1 MSAKMLQPAQT
12 CFSLLLYFTQ
22 IILISGQVDPD
33 LLQNAND
40 FLSAVIEDVY
50 STVNQESMTLK
61 QWNENFQNE
70 FDYINELEIFQDFS
84 NNYVLCE
91 HHQSIE
97 NLTKCVEWGD
107 QYSNYQK
114 RHEIKWA
121 ICFLN
126 SYNQIQIYYDAIN
139 EKMNGK
145 LKLLQDFDH
154 LLPQCQNNYC
164 IHNIIGTVDRLQFN
178 LLEGIF
184 RRGDA
189 YISMIE
195 HIWEDT
201 MACYE
206 TGFLKLL
213 QDT

>member
-1 MSAKMLQPAQT
+1 
-12 CFSLLLYFTQ
+12 
-22 IILISGQVDPD
+22 
-33 LLQNAND
+33 
-40 FLSAVIEDVY
+40 
-50 STVNQESMTLK
+50 MTLK

-97 NLTKCVEWGD
+97 NLTKCIEWGD